1 MHYTIMFLAHAWLIS
16 LIGHMYG
23 ELELEVLTE
32 QAQAEDL
39 H

>member
-1 MHYTIMFLAHAWLIS
+1 MHCTIMFLAHVCLIS
-16 LIGHMYG
+16 LIGHVYA
-23 ELELEVLTE
+23 ELELEVSTE